1 MTKQKVITED
11 RYENIDLSD
20 PPEAEEPLPKITFRQ
35 RYSKA
40 VSDSLSLTKSAH
52 RDIVSGN
59 DSGCRSLQLLPC
71 SGCPLPS
78 QQVGRDSPC
87 EPNVDSFQYPWP
99 ISSLKKTCRY
109 GFNLPLPTESSNSGT
124 CRINTGFK
132 VDCLPEKSS
141 SYIRTLT
148 GQRDCEGRGCCYDN
162 STG

>member
-40 VSDSLSLTKSAH
+40 VSDSLSLLKKSTH
-52 RDIVSGN
+52 GDIVSGN

-78 QQVGRDSPC
+78 QQVG
-87 EPNVDSFQYPWP
+87 
-99 ISSLKKTCRY
+99 
-109 GFNLPLPTESSNSGT
+109 
-124 CRINTGFK
+124 
-132 VDCLPEKSS
+132 
-141 SYIRTLT
+141 
-148 GQRDCEGRGCCYDN
+148 
-162 STG
+162 